1 MEWNKNV
8 LAIEE
13 VYTESKTG
21 SREKNEDAVYYNAD
35 FIAVIYTR
43 MPCIIMRISLP

>member
-8 LAIEE
+8 LTIEE

-21 SREKNEDAVYYNAD
+21 SREKNEDAA
-35 FIAVIYTR
+35 
-43 MPCIIMRISLP
+43 